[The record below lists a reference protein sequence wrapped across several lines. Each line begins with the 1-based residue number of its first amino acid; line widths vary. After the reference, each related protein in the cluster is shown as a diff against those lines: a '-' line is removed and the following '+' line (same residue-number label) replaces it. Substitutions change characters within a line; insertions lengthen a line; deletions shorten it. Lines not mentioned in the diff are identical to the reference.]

1 MIGGVTGQ
9 PLDSPRDVSTVAGAE
24 SGRRRVVVTGMG
36 AVTPLG
42 LDVASTWSALREG
55 VSGIGPITL
64 FDTSAH
70 ATRIAGEVRG
80 FDPVATFG
88 AKQARRSSR
97 NIQFALAAAR
107 EALMHSYLDVASIN
121 TDVGVCIGSGVGG
134 LEVIEQATRTLD
146 RDGPRR
152 VSPFAAA
159 TALIDMAP
167 GMVAIDI
174 GARGPNRA
182 VVTACAT
189 GADAIG
195 EAAEWI
201 RRGDAIAVL
210 AGGTEAAITAT
221 GMAMFGA
228 ARALSTRNDEP
239 ARASRPFDRDRD
251 GFVSS
256 EGAAVLVLEDRDH
269 ALSRRATV
277 HGELIGHA
285 ATEDAY
291 HITAPEP
298 TGDGAIRCIRR
309 ALERAGLSAAD
320 VGYVNAHGTGTEL
333 NDIAETRAI
342 KAAFGDAAHSVPI
355 SSTKSMTGHMLGAAG
370 AVEAIVCL
378 LAMRDGFLPPTI
390 NLDNPAPE
398 CDLDYIPH
406 VGRVASVS
414 TALSTSFGFGG
425 HNACLVFRGGE
436 R

>member
-1 MIGGVTGQ
+1 MSGQ
-9 PLDSPRDVSTVAGAE
+9 PPDTTRDSSGSRGARAAD
-24 SGRRRVVVTGMG
+24 SRVVITGMG

-42 LDVASTWSALREG
+42 LDVPSTWRALRDG

-64 FDTSAH
+64 FDTSLH

-80 FDPVATFG
+80 FDPVARFG
-88 AKQARRSSR
+88 VKQSRRSSR

-107 EALMHSYLDVASIN
+107 EALADSRLDLGPIS
-121 TDVGVCIGSGVGG
+121 TEVGVCIGSGVGG

-146 RDGPRR
+146 REGPRR

-195 EAAEWI
+195 DAADWI
-201 RRGDAIAVL
+201 RRGDVVAAL

-239 ARASRPFDRDRD
+239 QKASRPFDRDRD

-269 ALSRRATV
+269 ALSRGATI
-277 HGELIGHA
+277 HGELVGYA

-298 TGDGAIRCIRR
+298 TADGATRCIRLALQR
-309 ALERAGLSAAD
+309 ARLAPAD
-320 VGYVNAHGTGTEL
+320 IGYVNAHGTGTEL
-333 NDIAETRAI
+333 NDVAETRAI
-342 KAAFGDAAHSVPI
+342 KAAFGEAAYTVPI

-378 LAMRDGFLPPTI
+378 LAMRDGFVPPTI
-390 NLDNPAPE
+390 NLDNAAPE
-398 CDLDYIPH
+398 CDLDYVPRT
-406 VGRVASVS
+406 GRTVSVPF
-414 TALSTSFGFGG
+414 ALSTSFGFGG
-425 HNACLVFRGGE
+425 HNACLVFARGE